1 MGFGLMDF
9 DGDVHRDLVCDT
21 SNKHEIRI
29 GYVYIYI
36 KIIIYIYNYI
46 YNTYIY
52 STIYSV

>member
-9 DGDVHRDLVCDT
+9 DGDGHRDLVWDT
-21 SNKHEIRI
+21 TNKHEIRI

-36 KIIIYIYNYI
+36 NNHIYIYNYI

>member
-9 DGDVHRDLVCDT
+9 DGDGHRDLVWDT
-21 SNKHEIRI
+21 TNKHEIRI